1 MKRKANLP
9 LIAWVACLAV
19 MLTAMSLAAA
29 YQSDFGGVEVTRG
42 AYVAED
48 GGVITYKLYRP
59 ASATEENPAPAVLL
73 MHGYQN
79 DKDTSGSYALELARR
94 GIVALAIDSYGHGGT
109 TIGMLARGYTHHKL
123 PNWDK
128 IVNGPERFLL
138 MMNFNTNDFFTNLAD
153 VPGDTL
159 GDTSMGGRTMY
170 AYLASLPFVDE
181 ENLGVTGHS
190 MGTWSSWSVASSFP
204 NHKAI
209 VLQCGQ
215 LFPKSY
221 YDSEEISFNNVLLL
235 QARYDEF
242 NCFLDYSESIP
253 DGLVNTELRYKEFAD
268 QDGPIEWDTTYGSFS
283 DGSARRMELI
293 TNSNHRLTTINS
305 HAIATA
311 VDWFEQAFGM
321 DAPIASTD
329 QTALAKETLTL
340 AATLAALAS
349 MLPLLLL
356 LLKTKFFA
364 PCAQPLPDRPQTLM
378 PRKKWWRATL
388 IAIVIS
394 GLTYPFF
401 TQLGHGLMPLPES
414 VFRIPI
420 GDGVITWFVLLALIA
435 FFMLRY
441 WFRRGAGRRE
451 GATLYDLGLAS
462 EASPNKLPWKI
473 IGKSALLAIVL
484 VATVYA
490 YAAAFTATFDLD
502 FRFIW
507 PLLKPFTW
515 QRFLQFF
522 VYLPFY
528 LVFFLINGGAK
539 LYGQMRLPKCRTNA
553 ATQLVWWLK
562 GCLVMIGGLLLV
574 CLIEYI
580 PYFAGIGPGM
590 DLLFTSTFGG
600 PFISFLI
607 VIIPQFIIFFFLST
621 YAFRK
626 TGRVYVG
633 SVMLAL
639 LATWAVTAGS
649 AML

>member
-1 MKRKANLP
+1 MKRKVNLP
-9 LIAWVACLAV
+9 LVAWIACLAV
-19 MLTAMSLAAA
+19 MLIAMSLAAA

-59 ASATEENPAPAVLL
+59 AAATEENPAPAVLL

-253 DGLVNTELRYKEFAD
+253 DDLVDTELRYKEFAN
-268 QDGPIEWDTTYGSFS
+268 QDGPIEWNTTYGSFS

-293 TNSNHRLTTINS
+293 TNANHRLTTINS

-311 VDWFEQAFGM
+311 ADWFEQAFGM
-321 DAPIASTD
+321 DASISSAD

-388 IAIVIS
+388 TAVVIS

-401 TQLGHGLMPLPES
+401 TQLGHGLVPLPES

-462 EASPNKLPWKI
+462 EAAPNKLPWKI
-473 IGKSALLAIVL
+473 IGRSALLAVVL

-490 YAAAFTATFDLD
+490 YAAAFSAAFNLD

-507 PLLKPFTW
+507 PLLKPFTR

-574 CLIEYI
+574 CLIEYV